1 MSNIF
6 LLFDFFYQA
15 IVDEIYIDRCAL
27 CTSVVDA
34 MHPIYQFR
42 HEIYQHLGKMTA
54 TSASTQQSKL
64 SNLH

>member
-42 HEIYQHLGKMTA
+42 HEIYQHMGKMTA
-54 TSASTQQSKL
+54 TSASNQQSKL